1 MAMTSIP
8 DLILAAARRYG
19 VDPRLA
25 VEVAIQE
32 SNLNQAA
39 VSSAGAIGVM
49 QLMPATARS
58 LGVDPHDLQQNING
72 GVKLLRQLL
81 SQFRDRAQA
90 LAAYNWGAGSV
101 TSAVRQWG
109 TAWLDH
115 APAET
120 QNYVQRILT
129 RLGEWTRQ
137 ATVTG
142 AALRKAG
149 TVASEFQSLPQP
161 QQIGLMLLAV
171 ALGMVWLLAP
181 YEVD

>member
-1 MAMTSIP
+1 MAVSIP

-25 VEVAIQE
+25 VEVAIKE
-32 SNLNQAA
+32 SNLNPNTPP
-39 VSSAGAIGVM
+39 SSAGAIGIM

-58 LGVDPHDLQQNING
+58 LGVNPYDLHENIEG
-72 GVKLLRQLL
+72 GVRLLRQLL
-81 SQFRDRAQA
+81 NRFGNIAHA
-90 LAAYNWGAGSV
+90 LGGYNWRPDRVAN
-101 TSAVRQWG
+101 AVRQWG
-109 TAWLDH
+109 SAWLEH

-120 QNYVQRILT
+120 QDYVQTILT
-129 RLGEWTRQ
+129 RLRKWESQ

-142 AALRKAG
+142 AGLRKAG
-149 TVASEFQSLPQP
+149 TVVSEFQSLPQP

-171 ALGMVWLLAP
+171 ALGIVWLMGP